1 MPTYR
6 ESEEAFFKKTCK
18 RLDHDIALDII
29 KLVILGLLVLGVLAM
44 LLWPAIAK
52 TTNIQTYKV
61 TVQDKGRVGGDK
73 DGKYLIYCLDS
84 EGNSK
89 VFEVTDSLFKLRFN
103 SADTYNLIQVGE
115 TYTFT
120 AGGYRIPFFS
130 MYPNIYEMTKEE
142 PADGSNQS

>member
-1 MPTYR
+1 MSTYR
-6 ESEEAFFKKTCK
+6 EDEEAFFKKTRK
-18 RLDHDIALDII
+18 QLDRDLIGAIL
-29 KLVILGLLVLGVLAM
+29 KLVILAVIVLVALVALVA
-44 LLWPAIAK
+44 PAIAK

-73 DGKYLIYCLDS
+73 DGKYLVYCLDA
-84 EGNSK
+84 EGNSR
-89 VFEVTDSLFKLRFN
+89 VFEVTDSLFKFRFN

-142 PADGSNQS
+142 TASGSNQS